1 MYESYTT
8 ASLIDRYP
16 YQSGLTPLL
25 IIIRNAMMLRY
36 PDMMKQILLRKF
48 NIFYDRE
55 VRSYEIQIPYHRTC
69 F

>member
-1 MYESYTT
+1 
-8 ASLIDRYP
+8 
-16 YQSGLTPLL
+16 LL